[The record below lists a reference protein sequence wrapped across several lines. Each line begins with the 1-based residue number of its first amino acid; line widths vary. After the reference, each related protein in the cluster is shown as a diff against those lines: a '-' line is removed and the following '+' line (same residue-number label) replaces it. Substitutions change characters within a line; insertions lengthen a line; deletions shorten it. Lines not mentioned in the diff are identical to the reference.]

1 MKEIKM
7 DEKKK
12 RMKEEKKMKKIIIS
26 QQEAVLHQVQT
37 LQVKY
42 DFKETKVC
50 QKVKLC

>member
-1 MKEIKM
+1 MKEKK
-7 DEKKK
+7 DE
-12 RMKEEKKMKKIIIS
+12 RRKENEKIIIS

-50 QKVKLC
+50 QEVKLC